1 MGTKQGRAAETEKP
15 GKYAKFIKG
24 YTAEEIDR
32 SDCWS
37 VNDRAVETKKLGCCV
52 KGGSLT

>member
-32 SDCWS
+32 SGCWS
-37 VNDRAVETKKLGCCV
+37 VNDTEQWKPRSWAVV
-52 KGGSLT
+52 